1 MDITL
6 KKWQMLILIS
16 MILIA
21 FSVSAILLTD
31 IDKPDHYNLLFVLP
45 LIFASSLLIYAK
57 LFKSF
62 LDNIGITMILG
73 LMFVRL
79 VISPFFMLLGGY
91 NDKITLNVHFNTS
104 ISILL
109 VAYETI
115 AIMTALFLLV
125 KKYPNKENKNNFSN
139 CSFHVN
145 RKYIGVLFILVII
158 QIAIFIYTPGLLEGY
173 RSIFGIK
180 DPTFTHLEQTYITQK
195 YGTSFGAKLS
205 LVTGQYLMKLLR
217 LLLPNTIIVLI
228 NRKKR
233 NKYRKVLSYFVL
245 LSQLFLVD
253 GAIARS
259 IIYILISFLLISYIY
274 PYKRIK
280 KIAKILIISSISV
293 IFYWLF
299 RSNLV
304 GGEINQYFS
313 SIFNTYF
320 SGANIVSGS
329 FNLPKDLGIRVQYF
343 LYDFLKAI
351 PFGNTLFALKETD
364 SQIYFNLMNGTTGQ
378 IPTTIG
384 SGYYYFGFLLSP
396 IYSIVFAIMAY
407 KMGQKANQA
416 SNSISKLRYLFL
428 TITFSMG
435 IIMYNIPIT
444 LTNLFG
450 VGLPMYIIENYAYRK
465 HKKSRNYER
474 IEHKKIEVIE

>member
-1 MDITL
+1 MNVNL
-6 KKWQMLILIS
+6 KRWQMLILIS
-16 MILIA
+16 MILISL
-21 FSVSAILLTD
+21 SVSVIILADL
-31 IDKPDHYNLLFVLP
+31 DKPSHYNLLFVLP
-45 LIFASSLLIYAK
+45 LIFALYLLLNSK
-57 LFKSF
+57 LFNSF
-62 LDNIGITMILG
+62 FDNIGITMILG

-104 ISILL
+104 LSILL
-109 VAYETI
+109 IAYETI
-115 AIMTALFLLV
+115 AIMTALSLLV
-125 KKYPNKENKNNFSN
+125 KKCPDKENKNNFSN
-139 CSFHVN
+139 CSFYVN

-180 DPTFTHLEQTYITQK
+180 DSTFTHLEQSYITQK

-217 LLLPNTIIVLI
+217 LLLPNVIIIFI

-233 NKYRKVLSYFVL
+233 NKYRKTLSYLVL
-245 LSQLFLVD
+245 ASQLFLVD

-280 KIAKILIISSISV
+280 KIAKILIISSIGV

-313 SIFNTYF
+313 SVFNSYF
-320 SGANIVSGS
+320 SGVNIVSGS
-329 FNLPKDLGIRVQYF
+329 LNLPKDLGMKLQYF
-343 LYDFLKAI
+343 LYDFLKSI

-384 SGYYYFGFLLSP
+384 SGFYYFGFILSP
-396 IYSIVFAIMAY
+396 IYSIIFAVMAY
-407 KMGQKANQA
+407 KTGQKANET
-416 SNSISKLRYLFL
+416 SNLISKIRYLFL

-444 LTNLFG
+444 LTNLFS
-450 VGLPMYIIENYAYRK
+450 VGIPMYIIEKFANRKRNYPC
-465 HKKSRNYER
+465 NYER
-474 IEHKKIEVIE
+474 MGKKIEVIE